1 MTEYI
6 IICDRIYHNLWPN
19 KFASLRSQN
28 KRRNKVTESYQEC
41 QLNFSFF
48 YWLVCQWGT
57 NALMEGSRSTFKF
70 PSQVNL
76 SGPSLYCVARTL
88 GKKSRHSIGL
98 AGATRLTRSDF
109 KLNLLLLKCQG
120 CVGKNKDVLV
130 GQHLELLLKHQNM
143 QNKEK
148 QHHFIIL
155 EQKRCQFLFC
165 LILSKVFELFAK
177 HVKINR
183 GIFFNLFA

>member
-19 KFASLRSQN
+19 ISN
-28 KRRNKVTESYQEC
+28 KRSNKVTESYQEC
-41 QLNFSFF
+41 QLKFSFF

-98 AGATRLTRSDF
+98 AGATRLTRSDLR
-109 KLNLLLLKCQG
+109 LNLLLLKCQG

-130 GQHLELLLKHQNM
+130 KIWNYYLNIKICITKKN
-143 QNKEK
+143 N
-148 QHHFIIL
+148 IISS
-155 EQKRCQFLFC
+155 F
-165 LILSKVFELFAK
+165 
-177 HVKINR
+177 
-183 GIFFNLFA
+183 